1 MTRDELTKL
10 AEKYRAKADHA
21 YNVYQETGI
30 ARYDR
35 ERRNAE
41 DMADAFGAAAN
52 AVDDYALLCQLR
64 AVFVFFASQAD
75 TALAENAPR
84 EKLAGILEHII
95 TYAAVTCH
103 YAWRERPSENQKK
116 TEE

>member
-30 ARYDR
+30 SRYDR

-41 DMADAFGAAAN
+41 DMADAFGMAAN
-52 AVDDYALLCQLR
+52 AADDHDLLLTLKSQMLWFAHNAEALLDRKDPERMAALLKDI
-64 AVFVFFASQAD
+64 VNFA
-75 TALAENAPR
+75 
-84 EKLAGILEHII
+84 
-95 TYAAVTCH
+95 AAVCK
-103 YAWRERPSENQKK
+103 YQKR
-116 TEE
+116 TEG

>member
-1 MTRDELTKL
+1 MTRDELNKL

-41 DMADAFGAAAN
+41 DMADAFGMAAN
-52 AVDDYALLCQLR
+52 AADDHDLLLTLKSQMLWFAHNAEALLDRKDPERMAALLKDI
-64 AVFVFFASQAD
+64 VNFA
-75 TALAENAPR
+75 
-84 EKLAGILEHII
+84 
-95 TYAAVTCH
+95 AAVCK
-103 YAWRERPSENQKK
+103 YQKR
-116 TEE
+116 TED